1 MKVKYTNRIRK
12 LQMENDEKENIIEWY
27 KNELEAAVNINKS

>member
-12 LQMENDEKENIIEWY
+12 LQMENDEKENLIEWY